1 MLVLFADGIH
11 RPKFGIKTLGEQF
24 DGVTV
29 ETYIFTMK
37 HVLRV
42 CKCKEVGNCQQFFAV
57 NETSN

>member
-29 ETYIFTMK
+29 ENLYFYYETR
-37 HVLRV
+37 LERV
-42 CKCKEVGNCQQFFAV
+42 QV
-57 NETSN
+57 